1 MTAHQHTPQPAVQS
15 HLPNA
20 PERQAPKPPSADE
33 LGEPTLIIVVVA
45 TLLTVVAGVWLLVTV
60 TTTWVL
66 VLVMALE
73 IAGISASLAAI
84 NWQLS
89 DGPGRRLED
98 RPPPP
103 RGDSQVRSPRPS
115 TPTT

>member
-1 MTAHQHTPQPAVQS
+1 MTEAQQTRP
-15 HLPNA
+15 
-20 PERQAPKPPSADE
+20 PPSADE

-45 TLLTVVAGVWLLVTV
+45 TLLTVVAGVWLLATV

-66 VLVMALE
+66 VVVMTLE
-73 IAGISASLAAI
+73 IAGISATLAAI

-98 RPPPP
+98 RLRPP
-103 RGDSQVRSPRPS
+103 RDESQVRTHRPR